1 MKRYFLTTEKSN
13 HFIHWSKFRNWRMD
27 VKFST
32 KAHSS
37 FNLFREMFCDKNGR
51 KIIKFSTLK
60 HITHPLSLA
69 MWFGDDGSND
79 VWDYRLAT
87 AGYSIEE
94 IKCLIKWLKVTF
106 GIEGFLHKHGKY
118 WYISIRKDR
127 SKFKKLIKP
136 YLPKVM
142 YYKII

>member
-1 MKRYFLTTEKSN
+1 
-13 HFIHWSKFRNWRMD
+13 MD

-37 FNLFREMFCDKNGR
+37 FNLFREMFYDKNGR

-94 IKCLIKWLKVTF
+94 IKCLIK
-106 GIEGFLHKHGKY
+106 
-118 WYISIRKDR
+118 
-127 SKFKKLIKP
+127 
-136 YLPKVM
+136 
-142 YYKII
+142 